1 MLFEV
6 AHAKLNL
13 SLLVTGRRADGFH
26 ELVSLVALVDC
37 ADRLEFTPGGP
48 WKLSADDAALPTDGT
63 NLIIKAAMAFQRR
76 CSAVATGSFVLQK
89 KIPSGAGMGG
99 GSADAAAAIRLLNR
113 TLAKP
118 LSVEALREI
127 AAEVGSDCPYFISGG
142 VAVMRG
148 RGEKIESVSAEAAR
162 ALAGRRVVIV
172 KPPFGVPTPEA
183 YGLLAHANTYI
194 QNTQAEERLHGWL
207 NQPQADPSEMGN
219 SLQEPVFAKYLAMP
233 VALEEVATATGVVF
247 RMTGSGS
254 ACFALCSDDK
264 DVSLIT
270 AALRRCWGPGLWVSD
285 SRILG

>member
-1 MLFEV
+1 MLSEV

-37 ADRLEFTPGGP
+37 ADHLEFTPGGP
-48 WKLSADDAALPTDGT
+48 WKLSVDDAALPADGT
-63 NLIIKAAMAFQRR
+63 NLVIKAAIAFQRR
-76 CSAVATGSFVLQK
+76 CPSVVTGAFRLQK

-99 GSADAAAAIRLLNR
+99 GSADAAAVLRLLNR
-113 TLAKP
+113 TLVQP
-118 LSVEALREI
+118 LAVEVLREI

-148 RGEKIESVSAEAAR
+148 RGEKITPVSAATAR
-162 ALAGRRVVIV
+162 ALAGRRVVMV

-183 YGLLAHANTYI
+183 YGLLAQANTYI
-194 QNTQAEERLHGWL
+194 QNTKAEECLQHWL
-207 NQPQADPSEMGN
+207 SQPLADPAEMGN
-219 SLQEPVFAKYLAMP
+219 SLQGPVFAKYLALP
-233 VALEEVATATGVVF
+233 VALEEVAAATGVVF

-254 ACFALCSDDK
+254 ACFALCSDAK
-264 DVSLIT
+264 DVHLIT
-270 AALRRCWGPGLWVSD
+270 AALRRCWGSGVWVSD

>member
-1 MLFEV
+1 MLSEI

-13 SLLVTGRRADGFH
+13 SLLVTGRRGDGFH
-26 ELVSLVALVDC
+26 ELVSLVTLVDC
-37 ADRLEFTPGGP
+37 ADRVEFTPGGP
-48 WKLSADDAALPTDGT
+48 WKLTADDSALPTDGT
-63 NLIIKAAMAFQRR
+63 NLIIKAAVAFQHRVP
-76 CSAVATGSFVLQK
+76 AVTTGAFKLQK

-113 TLAKP
+113 TLDKP

-148 RGEKIESVSAEAAR
+148 RGEKIEAVSAEDAR

-172 KPPFGVPTPEA
+172 KPPLGVPTPEA
-183 YGLLAHANTYI
+183 YGLLAQSNSYI
-194 QNTQAEERLHGWL
+194 QNAKAEERLQQWL
-207 NQPQADPSEMGN
+207 RHPQADPSEMGN
-219 SLQEPVFAKYLAMP
+219 SLQDPVFAKYLALP
-233 VALEEVATATGVVF
+233 VALEEVAAATGVVF

-270 AALRRCWGPGLWVSD
+270 AALRRCWGPGVWVSD

>member
-1 MLFEV
+1 MYSEV

-48 WKLSADDAALPTDGT
+48 WKLSADDPTLPTDGT

-76 CSAVATGSFVLQK
+76 CPSVVTGAFRLQK
-89 KIPSGAGMGG
+89 KIPSGAGLGG

-113 TLAKP
+113 TLAQP
-118 LSVEALREI
+118 LSVEVLREI

-148 RGEKIESVSAEAAR
+148 RGEKVTPVSAEAAR
-162 ALAGRRVVIV
+162 TLAGQRVVIV

-183 YGLLAHANTYI
+183 YGLLAQANAYI
-194 QNTQAEERLHGWL
+194 QNTNAEERLQHWL
-207 NQPQADPSEMGN
+207 RQPSADPSEMGN
-219 SLQEPVFAKYLAMP
+219 SLQGPVFAKYLALP
-233 VALEEVATATGVVF
+233 VALEEVAAATGVVF

-254 ACFALCSDDK
+254 ACFVLCSDDK
-264 DVSLIT
+264 DVRLIT
-270 AALRRCWGPGLWVSD
+270 AALRRCWGPGVWVSD